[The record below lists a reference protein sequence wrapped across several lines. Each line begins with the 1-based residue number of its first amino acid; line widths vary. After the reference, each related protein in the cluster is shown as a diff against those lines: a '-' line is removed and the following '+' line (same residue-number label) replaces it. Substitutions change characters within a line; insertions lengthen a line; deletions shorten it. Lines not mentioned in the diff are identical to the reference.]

1 MKKIIALMVI
11 FMMAF
16 TMYGQRYYFFCLN
29 LSDHTDGAYVSGV
42 IDSVLNKM
50 DKTDEFLIYIRGGV
64 NSEGKVF
71 DAAKITD
78 GEAWKEA
85 RDLLDYIDRC
95 GVSLAELDMLRK
107 TIQPQYEV
115 TNRSLQPGKSIVVY
129 WFGDEIYYRDY
140 GKSLFLPFYYAVDGE
155 RTWEACFL
163 YGDNKENKTQTP
175 QERLGV
181 SEYPLDNVYIK

>member
-1 MKKIIALMVI
+1 MKKTIALMVI
-11 FMMAF
+11 LMMAF
-16 TMYGQRYYFFCLN
+16 TMYGQRYYFFCIN

-50 DKTDEFLIYIRGGV
+50 NKKDEFLIYIRGGV

-78 GEAWKEA
+78 REEWKEA

-95 GVSLAELDMLRK
+95 KVSPAELDMLRK
-107 TIQPQYEV
+107 TIQPQYMV

-129 WFGDEIYYRDY
+129 WFGDDIYYRDY

-163 YGDNKENKTQTP
+163 YGDSKENKPQTP
-175 QERLGV
+175 QERLRV
-181 SEYPLDNVYIK
+181 LEYPLDNVYIK